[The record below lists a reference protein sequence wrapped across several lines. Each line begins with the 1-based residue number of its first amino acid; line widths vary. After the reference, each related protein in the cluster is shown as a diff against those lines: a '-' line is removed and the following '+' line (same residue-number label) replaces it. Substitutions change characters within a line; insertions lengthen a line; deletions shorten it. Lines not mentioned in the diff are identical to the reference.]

1 VGKKNKFWIIL
12 SIVSILSAALF
23 MQLNKPKYLR
33 IVGVKELTLESGQL
47 FDDPGVELVNPK
59 MTGVTVTVAGSLQ
72 TRVPGV
78 YDVTYIL
85 SDGHRIIDEIVRKV
99 VVKDTTAPDLEL
111 KGSADTIVCP
121 NQLYVE
127 EGFTAIDITDG
138 DVSSTVAVK
147 NETAQISYTV
157 ADRIG
162 NSVTKVRTLR
172 YEDTSAP
179 IITLNG
185 PAVISLTSFS
195 TYNDAGATAT
205 DNCGTIPTESITVSS
220 NVDTSK
226 VGSYSVTYST
236 TDSAG
241 NRSEAKRTVNITAPP
256 APNVSHSGSV
266 IYLTFDDGP
275 SSNTVDVLR
284 ILREEGVKAT
294 FFVNHRDVGYNYLIK
309 QAYAEGHTIGLH
321 GYVHNYQYI
330 YSSEAVFFDNLYK
343 IQAEVESLTGYKS
356 YLFRFP
362 GGGSNTVSRFNP
374 GIMTRLSIQLKEQ
387 GFHYFD
393 WNVSSGDAS
402 NLGSAALVAN
412 VKRQLGSGKQY
423 VVLMHD
429 GAGHAATVGALRD
442 IIRYGKS
449 MGYTFSAIDMNTPES
464 HHHIAN

>member
-1 VGKKNKFWIIL
+1 MSKKIKLWILL
-12 SIVSILSAALF
+12 SIVSLLGVTLF
-23 MQLNKPKYLR
+23 IQLNKPKYLR
-33 IVGVKELTLESGQL
+33 IVGVKELTLESGQY
-47 FDDPGVELVNPK
+47 FDDPGVELLNPK
-59 MTGVTVTVAGSLQ
+59 ITGVTVTVVSGLQ

-85 SDGHRIIDEIVRKV
+85 SDGDRIIDKIVRKV
-99 VVKDTTAPDLEL
+99 TIKDTTAPDLVL
-111 KGSADTIVCP
+111 KGSIDTVVCP
-121 NQLYVE
+121 NQVYIE
-127 EGFTAIDITDG
+127 EGYSAIDITDG

-147 NETAQISYTV
+147 SDTAQISYSV
-157 ADRIG
+157 SDRIG
-162 NSVTKVRTLR
+162 NSTTKIRTLR
-172 YEDTSAP
+172 YEDTTAP

-185 PAVISLTSFS
+185 PTVVSS
-195 TYNDAGATAT
+195 TTYTNYTDAGATAT
-205 DNCGTIPTESITVSS
+205 DNCGAIATENIAVAS

-226 VGSYSVTYST
+226 AGTYTVTYNVV
-236 TDSAG
+236 DGVG
-241 NRSEAKRTVNITAPP
+241 NKAEVKRTVNVSNPP
-256 APNVSHSGSV
+256 QPVSHSGSV
-266 IYLTFDDGP
+266 IYLTFDDSP

-294 FFVNHRDVGYNYLIK
+294 FFVNHRDAGYNYLIQ

-330 YSSEAVFFDNLYK
+330 YSSEAIFFDNLYK
-343 IQAEVESLTGYKS
+343 IQVEVEALTGYKS

-362 GGGSNTVSRFNP
+362 GGSSNTVSRFNP
-374 GIMTRLSIQLKEQ
+374 GIMTRLSVQLKEK

-402 NLGSAALVAN
+402 NLGSAALVDN

-449 MGYTFSAIDMNTPES
+449 RGYSFQAIDMNTPEY